1 MIQNKCK
8 YCQTEYNTSEFHNTR
23 LCYEYYYF
31 MVCDKI
37 DRLKD
42 ILLDFYNLE
51 EELRLNPEPIP

>member
-1 MIQNKCK
+1 
-8 YCQTEYNTSEFHNTR
+8 
-23 LCYEYYYF
+23 